1 MIAPLGIVSFRA
13 TSNIKADGS
22 VFGISFTTAV
32 YIVGDDKGKVLEIL
46 GVGRWVDVEVDY
58 CIPLL
63 AIGYYVILG
72 ESRPKAG
79 SKIRFS
85 ESVHIFQHALKHFVF
100 RLFLRIFN
108 FLYLIGN
115 PVGALTS

>member
-63 AIGYYVILG
+63 AIGYYVIFG
-72 ESRPKAG
+72 ESRSKAG
-79 SKIRFS
+79 RYAV
-85 ESVHIFQHALKHFVF
+85 SVCRRSAWTADC
-100 RLFLRIFN
+100 
-108 FLYLIGN
+108 LIIWTEN
-115 PVGALTS
+115 V

>member
-32 YIVGDDKGKVLEIL
+32 YIVGDDKGKILEIL

-79 SKIRFS
+79 SKIRFPKVYTSSNMPSSTSSSGCFFESSISCILS
-85 ESVHIFQHALKHFVF
+85 EIQS
-100 RLFLRIFN
+100 
-108 FLYLIGN
+108 
-115 PVGALTS
+115 GAFTS